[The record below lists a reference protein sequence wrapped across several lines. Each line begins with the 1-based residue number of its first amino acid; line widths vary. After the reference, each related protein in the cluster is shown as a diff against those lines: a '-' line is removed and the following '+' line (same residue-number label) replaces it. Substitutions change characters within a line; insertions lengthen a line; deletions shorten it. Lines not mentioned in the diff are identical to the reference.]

1 VRVAPNPGAFKIN
14 TQAPSRNINT
24 LAASAAPTL
33 TPGGRYPDDGVGTM
47 NTKQHTRSR
56 SGPSK
61 FHIYIRNYTRILYTC
76 HDHNSHAEPVLD
88 DFCFCFGDDDP
99 ISVTTLGREG
109 ERERTHAR
117 SKAGRKKGGKE
128 EEGGQESNFSIV
140 HVLSNLSAPH
150 AHVMKQTNRQPL
162 VSTN

>member
-1 VRVAPNPGAFKIN
+1 MI
-14 TQAPSRNINT
+14 TT
-24 LAASAAPTL
+24 L
-33 TPGGRYPDDGVGTM
+33 
-47 NTKQHTRSR
+47 
-56 SGPSK
+56 
-61 FHIYIRNYTRILYTC
+61 
-76 HDHNSHAEPVLD
+76 HAEPVLD
-88 DFCFCFGDDDP
+88 DFCFCFGP

>member
-1 VRVAPNPGAFKIN
+1 MRVASNPGAFKIN

-24 LAASAAPTL
+24 LAASTAPTL
-33 TPGGRYPDDGVGTM
+33 TPGGRYHGVGTM
-47 NTKQHTRSR
+47 NTSNTLGHSLGHLT
-56 SGPSK
+56 

-88 DFCFCFGDDDP
+88 DFWFGFGDDDP